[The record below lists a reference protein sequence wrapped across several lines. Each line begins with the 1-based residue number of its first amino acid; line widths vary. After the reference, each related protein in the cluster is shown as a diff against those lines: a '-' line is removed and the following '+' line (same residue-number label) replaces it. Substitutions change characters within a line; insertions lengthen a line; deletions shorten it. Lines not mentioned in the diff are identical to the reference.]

1 MIDIHNHILPNIDD
15 GSKSIEM
22 SIEMMRTATEQGIT
36 DIVST
41 FHYQHPM
48 FNNTNFSDD
57 EIFQLYMDLQKEI
70 DKNNINIKIHVGCE
84 VFYYDNLLSIRK
96 NKFVTIGDGKYML
109 IEFYPNKIPKSQK
122 QVLYNLKMA
131 GVTPIIAHP
140 ERYRQVQN
148 DINYVLDW
156 LNSGCLIQVDA
167 GSLLG
172 QLGEK
177 SMKAAKLIIENLWC
191 QILGSDAHNNSKRNF
206 CLKDAYNCAKGL
218 IGNKA
223 DWLVYDYPKIII
235 EGGTIS
241 L

>member
-15 GSKSIEM
+15 GSRSIEM
-22 SIEMMRTATEQGIT
+22 SIEMLQVANKQGIT
-36 DIVST
+36 DVVST

-48 FNNTNFSDD
+48 FNIELSD
-57 EIFQLYMDLQKEI
+57 ENILKLSKNLQREI
-70 DKNNINIKIHVGCE
+70 DKNRINIKIHVASE
-84 VFYYDNLLSIRK
+84 VFYYDNLLSIRN
-96 NKFVTIGDGKYML
+96 NKFVTMGDGKYML
-109 IEFYPNKIPKSQK
+109 IEFHPNRIPKSQK
-122 QVLYNLKMA
+122 EVLYNLKMA

-148 DINYVLDW
+148 DINYVFDW

-172 QLGEK
+172 QLGKK
-177 SMKAAKLIIENLWC
+177 SMEAAKLIIENLWC

-206 CLKDAYNCAKGL
+206 CLKDAYDCAKSM